1 MADNWITRDFADYEQ
16 AAGGLGVG
24 EENQVLLGKGGIGDV
39 KVFAHPVEVAA
50 GTAGNEAIGK
60 RLLGS
65 RNFGHVGEVDFSVNP
80 GSAAHFVQVT
90 KQTKPGDISCGL
102 VTSGNRSLGRL
113 AVERGHGLNGFK
125 RDFAGGFVLVVKNAH
140 ADALGQR

>member
-1 MADNWITRDFADYEQ
+1 MEGKRLGAGLIDGDISASAGRAGDGVADDWVTRDFADYEQ

-60 RLLGS
+60 RLLGAGNLGNIS
-65 RNFGHVGEVDFSVNP
+65 EIDFGVNT
-80 GSAAHFVQVT
+80 GSAAHFV
-90 KQTKPGDISCGL
+90 
-102 VTSGNRSLGRL
+102 
-113 AVERGHGLNGFK
+113 
-125 RDFAGGFVLVVKNAH
+125 
-140 ADALGQR
+140 